1 MNFADSTHEE
11 REEASNK
18 SAAEESTFN
27 ESIRH
32 ATRGAAAERL
42 PATRRLAFHASP
54 DLGFAPGYV
63 FRVEDVYHNGLGTR
77 LRC

>member
-1 MNFADSTHEE
+1 MNFADSPHEE

-27 ESIRH
+27 EAIRQS
-32 ATRGAAAERL
+32 TRGAAERL